1 MPNTLAQRFEFLTEI
16 EKLRG
21 VNRHNKLLD
30 GTRVENSAEHSWH
43 LALYALV
50 LQNHAPAGVDIQ
62 RVIQMLLLHDV
73 VEIDVGDHPIHE
85 AVDWDAVARAE
96 EAAAARIF
104 DLLPAEQA
112 STLSALWH
120 EFEGN
125 ATPDAQ
131 FAKAL
136 DRAQPLFQTLCNP
149 SPAQD
154 HVAICRE
161 NIETGRAAVL
171 ERHLPSA
178 YSYLRRILDGD
189 LSGFQDANF
198 TAQIAFLNEA
208 DQLKSILRAS
218 KLADGSR
225 YENSAEHSWH
235 ILMFAWILA
244 SYAHQA
250 VDLQKVLTMLILHD
264 LVEIDAGDAPIHG
277 VVSAEALAKVEAE
290 EQAAAD
296 RIFGLLPEKQGQNL
310 RAIWEEFEASET
322 PEAIYAKSIDRVQ
335 PVLLNLANGG
345 GSWVDYDV
353 SLDQIDTRVG
363 AKVRRGA
370 GTVWDHVR
378 PMVADWFAANGR
390 A

>member
-1 MPNTLAQRFEFLTEI
+1 MPNTLAQQFDFLTEI

-43 LALYALV
+43 LTLYALV
-50 LQNHAPAGVDIQ
+50 LQNHAPADVDIL

-85 AVDWDAVARAE
+85 EVDWDAVARAE
-96 EAAAARIF
+96 KTAAARIF
-104 DLLPAEQA
+104 GLLPKGQA
-112 STLSALWH
+112 SQLADLWH
-120 EFEGN
+120 EFEAY

-136 DRAQPLFQTLCNP
+136 DRAQPLFQTLCNS
-149 SPAQD
+149 SPAAD

-161 NIETGRAAVL
+161 NIETGRATVL
-171 ERHLPSA
+171 EQHLPCA
-178 YSYLRRILDGD
+178 YSYLRRVLDTGAA
-189 LSGFQDANF
+189 GFPDADF
-198 TAQIAFLNEA
+198 SDQIAFLNEA

-225 YENSAEHSWH
+225 HENSAEHSWH

-244 SYAHQA
+244 PHAPQQI
-250 VDLQKVLTMLILHD
+250 DLQKVLTMLILHD

-277 VVSAEALAKVEAE
+277 VVSAEALAQVEAE

-296 RIFGLLPEKQGQNL
+296 RIFGLLPQPQGRSL
-310 RAIWEEFEASET
+310 RQVWQEFEDAKS
-322 PEAIYAKSIDRVQ
+322 PDAIYAKSIDRVQ

-345 GSWVDYDV
+345 GSWLDYDV
-353 SLDQIDTRVG
+353 HLSQLDSRVG
-363 AKVRRGA
+363 EKVQRGA
-370 GTVWDHVR
+370 ATVWQHVR
-378 PMVADWFAANGR
+378 PMVADWFVANGR